1 MRQIE
6 ATKSEFIDKL
16 KKELANVEER
26 YLVVINQNCMVGE
39 DFRTIAYRNHDQVV
53 ALSQTLDEK
62 KAEFKR
68 FEASVSD
75 MFLAN
80 QTLTQ
85 QLEIAFMQQED
96 QLQALIVQDFKI

>member
-1 MRQIE
+1 
-6 ATKSEFIDKL
+6 
-16 KKELANVEER
+16 
-26 YLVVINQNCMVGE
+26 MVGE

-62 KAEFKR
+62 EAEFKR

-96 QLQALIVQDFKI
+96 